1 MTRALIA
8 STMAED
14 ELQANVLDLCRVFG
28 ILVHHCRPA
37 RMADGTWRTP
47 ISGQPGFPDLVIVGR
62 RGVLYRELK
71 TSAGKPTRDQQIWL
85 SALTGAGA
93 DACLW
98 RPGDWLSGLIRRQL
112 EAIR

>member
-28 ILVHHCRPA
+28 LLAYHTHDSRRSVA
-37 RMADGTWRTP
+37 
-47 ISGQPGFPDLVIVGR
+47 GFPDLVIVGR

-112 EAIR
+112 EAVR